1 MGWFIRRGQ
10 ARAWSKGDLTT
21 VLETSLCPIQIRR
34 LHIEDLQV
42 QKYFLLVS
50 FQPTEAGNSNR
61 VFQK

>member
-10 ARAWSKGDLTT
+10 GRAWSKGDLTT

-42 QKYFLLVS
+42 QTYFLLVS